1 MEVAMIERT
10 KTIMCP
16 VDFSDY
22 SALALQYAGA
32 FAEHYNACLAVYH
45 CVPGQP
51 QGLSETVNRQKYAF
65 QDLEKF
71 AKENLPVHAE
81 ARYVVEF
88 GEDPSNGILLRPKHR
103 KADLI
108 VMGTHGFRG
117 QETILTGSVT
127 SKVLR
132 ESPVPVLTV
141 CKPIRNFVLN
151 MGDEQLQIKKILC
164 AVDPNHSNM
173 RIINQALS
181 LARSFQSTIIFV
193 EVETYPGQESSLES
207 LQSLIQPHRED
218 WCKVEFVR
226 RIGDSAEELLEA
238 SKTMEI
244 DLMILGHY
252 SRRFPEI
259 LGSVALRVVPQAS
272 CPVLVLPFQQRSTNL
287 KFEEIQ
293 YALNAN

>member
-1 MEVAMIERT
+1 MGVAMIERT
-10 KTIMCP
+10 ETILCP

-32 FAEHYNACLAVYH
+32 FAEHYNACLVVYH

-51 QGLSETVNRQKYAF
+51 QGLSRTVNRQKHAYK
-65 QDLEKF
+65 DLEKF

-88 GEDPSNGILLRPKHR
+88 GEDASTGILLRPIHR
-103 KADLI
+103 KANLI

-117 QETILTGSVT
+117 RETVLTGSVT

-132 ESPVPVLTV
+132 ESPVPVLTIRNR
-141 CKPIRNFVLN
+141 IRNFVPN
-151 MGDEQLQIKKILC
+151 VPGEQLQIKKILC
-164 AVDPNHSNM
+164 AVDPHHSNM

-193 EVETYPGQESSLES
+193 EVETYSGQESTLES
-207 LQSLIQPHRED
+207 LRSLIQPDRED
-218 WCKVEFVR
+218 WCKVEFIR
-226 RIGDSAEELLEA
+226 RIGDSAEELLEVA
-238 SKTMEI
+238 KTMEI
-244 DLMILGHY
+244 NLMILGHY

-259 LGSVALRVVPQAS
+259 LESVALRVVHQAV
-272 CPVLVLPFQQRSTNL
+272 CPVLVLPFQQRLANS
-287 KFEEIQ
+287 KFEEIK
-293 YALNAN
+293 YAVSAN

>member
-1 MEVAMIERT
+1 MIERT
-10 KTIMCP
+10 ETIMCP

-22 SALALQYAGA
+22 SALALQHAGA
-32 FAEHYNACLAVYH
+32 FAEHYNACLVVYH
-45 CVPGQP
+45 CVSGQP
-51 QGLSETVNRQKYAF
+51 QGLSSSVNRQKYAY

-88 GEDPSNGILLRPKHR
+88 GEDPSTGILLRPKHR

-108 VMGTHGFRG
+108 VMGTNGFRG
-117 QETILTGSVT
+117 QETTFTGSVT
-127 SKVLR
+127 GKVLR

-141 CKPIRNFVLN
+141 RKPIRNFIPN
-151 MGDEQLQIKKILC
+151 MGGEQLEIKKILC

-193 EVETYPGQESSLES
+193 EVETYLGQESSLES
-207 LQSLIQPHRED
+207 LRSLIQPDRED

-226 RIGDSAEELLEA
+226 RIGDPAEELLEA
-238 SKTMEI
+238 AKTMEI
-244 DLMILGHY
+244 NLMILGHY

-259 LGSVALRVVPQAS
+259 LGSVALRVVPQAV
-272 CPVLVLPFQQRSTNL
+272 CPVLILPFQQRLASL
-287 KFEEIQ
+287 KFEEIK
-293 YALNAN
+293 YAISAN